1 MIEHGP
7 SPGRGGLAMIQ
18 PITLLGAGLCLSVLF
33 LRYRSRPKDSP
44 RRSTKQKI
52 KTAKILLA
60 ALVAWMGIYF
70 TLQHMIIGN
79 LDGAVAQEPSLAER
93 IVSYLSKML

>member
-33 LRYRSRPKDSP
+33 LRYRSRPKDGQ

-52 KTAKILLA
+52 KTAKILFA
-60 ALVAWMGIYF
+60 ALVAWMGIYY
-70 TLQHMIIGN
+70 TLQHMIGN
-79 LDGAVAQEPSLAER
+79 LDGTVAQAPSLTER
-93 IVSYLSKML
+93 IVSYLSK